1 MQRVYIS
8 EMVHRSAVLASS
20 LLLSVAFLSVAT
32 MGAARADDAAAAD
45 PGAILLDITG
55 EISTSDFT
63 GGVADPVPIFTD
75 SSGPV
80 IFVMSAPDPGES
92 AIARAHRTRI
102 RANPELNRR

>member
-32 MGAARADDAAAAD
+32 MGAARADDGAAD

-55 EISTSDFT
+55 EISTADFT